1 MKTNNAIDR
10 RNWQILGARDDEKYI
25 PSDKINMTVEH
36 TKITSNR
43 KSGQVYK
50 TFERGKHQL

>member
-1 MKTNNAIDR
+1 MPLTDVIGRFWGLEMMKSN
-10 RNWQILGARDDEKYI
+10 I

-50 TFERGKHQL
+50 TFESGKHQL